1 MGKTALHEAAE
12 RGDSDNL
19 QLLLDEGTYD
29 VNEGS
34 DGSGHFGVWMRDRR
48 E

>member
-1 MGKTALHEAAE
+1 MELHEAAK
-12 RGDSDNL
+12 RGDTDRL

-29 VNEGS
+29 VNERSEKLYYEGVRGS
-34 DGSGHFGVWMRDRR
+34 